1 MGKSKF
7 APRGIRNR
15 NPLNIRRSKTPW
27 LGEVDHIDVADTKGE
42 SGAARF
48 CDRSFC
54 QFSDVKY
61 GYRAAFKLIK
71 KYIEVY
77 ECDTIRKIINRWAP
91 PTENNTNNYVEH
103 VCAWQCL
110 DEDAKITTSNYNGLV
125 RLVIGMTMVE
135 NGKDYDPNL
144 HFGLFEGILEGFAM
158 AFGVDFR
165 PS

>member
-7 APRGIRNR
+7 APRGVRNR

-27 LGEVDHIDVADTKGE
+27 FGEVDHIDVVDTKGE

-48 CDRSFC
+48 YDKSFC

-77 ECDTIRKIINRWAP
+77 ECNTIRKIINRWAP
-91 PTENNTNNYVEH
+91 PTENNTSNYVEH
-103 VCAWQCL
+103 VCKWQCL
-110 DEDAKITTSNYNGLV
+110 DADAKITTSNHNGLV
-125 RLVIGMTMVE
+125 RLVFGMTMVE
-135 NGKDYDPNL
+135 NGKEYDPNL
-144 HFGLFEGILEGFAM
+144 HHALYEGILEGFGL
-158 AFGVDFR
+158 AFGEKFR

>member
-7 APRGIRNR
+7 APRGIRNN
-15 NPLNIRRSKTPW
+15 NPLNIRRGKTPW
-27 LGEVDHIDVADTKGE
+27 LGEVDHLDVVNTKGE

-48 CDRSFC
+48 YDKSFC

-91 PTENNTNNYVEH
+91 PTENNTSNYVKH
-103 VCAWQCL
+103 VCEWMVL
-110 DEDAKITTSNYNGLV
+110 DPDAKITAGHHTTLLQLV
-125 RLVIGMTMVE
+125 CGMVMVE
-135 NGKDYDPNL
+135 NGQDYDPQLDLSLYN
-144 HFGLFEGILEGFAM
+144 GIREGFEM
-158 AFGVDFR
+158 VFGK
-165 PS
+165 

>member
-15 NPLNIRRSKTPW
+15 NPLNIRRGKTPW
-27 LGEVDHIDVADTKGE
+27 FGEVNYIDVVDTKGE

-48 CDRSFC
+48 YDKSFC

-77 ECDTIRKIINRWAP
+77 GCNTIRKIINRWAP
-91 PTENNTNNYVEH
+91 PTENNTSNYVMH
-103 VCAWQCL
+103 VCEWQHL
-110 DEDAKITTSNYNGLV
+110 DADAKITSSDHKVLM
-125 RLVIGMTMVE
+125 RLVFGMTMVE
-135 NGKDYDPNL
+135 NGKEYDPDL
-144 HFGLFEGILEGFAM
+144 HLVLFEGILGGFEL
-158 AFGVDFR
+158 AFGE
-165 PS
+165 